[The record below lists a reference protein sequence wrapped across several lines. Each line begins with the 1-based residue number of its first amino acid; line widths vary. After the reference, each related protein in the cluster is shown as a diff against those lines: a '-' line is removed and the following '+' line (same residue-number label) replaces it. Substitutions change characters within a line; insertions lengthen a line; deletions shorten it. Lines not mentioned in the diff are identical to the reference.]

1 VNGRNRVWHQR
12 RTPHPGRYALTSD
25 HTQFEK
31 LSPMCS
37 GAKMAEFSAY
47 RPGLVLAHI
56 VRRWG
61 SSMAEFFSKFKRM
74 SNLLTTCVCPIH
86 PRSRLP
92 LPISNAQTGDS
103 LTRHMTTTLA
113 SVLGAKAISL
123 HKLQD
128 QWQACEGQ
136 LRLRFVRND
145 HLDPIDDDDARCQN
159 VATDDT
165 LREFDTLVVNS
176 GAMPRPALEYG
187 RQMEAAAEALASAM
201 CTERWV
207 AVGWAGR
214 ARCDRRG
221 KEAREKAKDPGS
233 GGR

>member
-1 VNGRNRVWHQR
+1 
-12 RTPHPGRYALTSD
+12 
-25 HTQFEK
+25 
-31 LSPMCS
+31 
-37 GAKMAEFSAY
+37 
-47 RPGLVLAHI
+47 
-56 VRRWG
+56 
-61 SSMAEFFSKFKRM
+61 
-74 SNLLTTCVCPIH
+74 
-86 PRSRLP
+86 
-92 LPISNAQTGDS
+92 
-103 LTRHMTTTLA
+103 MTTTLA

-145 HLDPIDDDDARCQN
+145 HLDPITGPTDACKATSVRGGGGGGDDDDARCQN

-201 CTERWV
+201 YRLHGKDRAILVVRNTPPGHWGCTERWV
-207 AVGWAGR
+207 AVGWAER